1 VQALQDDLGDLHVAV
16 TVPAGVMP
24 ESFMVCTVDA
34 ITITLSR
41 ADHTLGLVNY

>member
-1 VQALQDDLGDLHVAV
+1 V

-24 ESFMVCTVDA
+24 ESFLICTADA